1 VEGRVLG
8 GNLTLVHYAIG
19 IGTLPSLRGSILFL
33 EEVNEPPYKVDG
45 MLTHL
50 HLAGAL
56 RGVRGVA
63 LGSFTKCVPRP
74 HRRELPLKTV
84 LEDHLKPLGPTITG
98 LPAGHGPRNVPLVLG
113 ARAFLD
119 PRRRE
124 LIYEEAL
131 VS

>member
-1 VEGRVLG
+1 MLG

-19 IGTLPSLRGSILFL
+19 IGTLPSFKNAILFL

-50 HLAGAL
+50 VLADAL

-63 LGSFTKCVPRP
+63 LGDFTKCVPRP
-74 HRRELPLKTV
+74 HRRELPLTAV
-84 LEDHLKPLGPTITG
+84 LTDHLEPLGGPILRG
-98 LPAGHGPRNVPLVLG
+98 FPAGHGARNTPLPMG
-113 ARAFLD
+113 ACAVLD
-119 PRRRE
+119 PRRGT
-124 LIYEEAL
+124 LVYEEGL